1 MNKTDLKTLRQNYG
15 EKRIVRV
22 QRLDARV
29 PSWIIWTGIVLAA
42 LAALTEWTTLLDFQD
57 YAHGV
62 PYAFVQTV
70 GYIIL
75 FWVLLRGM
83 ETLPHSLTILWWVLI
98 ISNFLCL
105 LGYMDLPNHAA
116 ALMERTVAGVLIF
129 FSCIMAGILLIVW
142 FEGRLRTLGIMFL
155 LEAMGFIPIPFLS
168 LALFLDERCYYSN
181 LITAPITLGLIW
193 VAGKLLL
200 GKPAASYQ

>member
-22 QRLDARV
+22 QHLDARV
-29 PSWIIWTGIVLAA
+29 PAWIIWTGIVLAA

-70 GYIIL
+70 GHIIL
-75 FWVLLRGM
+75 FWLLLRGM
-83 ETLPHSLTILWWVLI
+83 KTLPHSLTILWWVLI
-98 ISNFLCL
+98 INTFLCL

-116 ALMERTVAGVLIF
+116 ARMERSVAGVLIF

-142 FEGRLRTLGIMFL
+142 FEGRLRTLGILFL
-155 LEAMGFIPIPFLS
+155 LEAMGTLPIPFLS